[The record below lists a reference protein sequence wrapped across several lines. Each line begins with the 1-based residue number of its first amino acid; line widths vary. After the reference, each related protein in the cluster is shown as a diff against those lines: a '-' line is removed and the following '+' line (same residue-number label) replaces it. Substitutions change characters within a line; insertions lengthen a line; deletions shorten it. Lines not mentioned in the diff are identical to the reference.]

1 MYRSLALTLWTCLLL
16 AACGDEAP
24 TADDDPATA
33 SGTAEAADS
42 STADVAADGSDD
54 APDADAT
61 VVHRVIDGDSVEL
74 DVDGTIVEA
83 RLIGINAP
91 ELADCQGPAARD
103 ALAGIAGGQAVDVV
117 DYGSDRYGRLL
128 VALSINDDSVNL
140 AMVRSG
146 WALGQHSDEHPDADA
161 WVAAMVRAAE
171 DGLGMWDHRETCLRS
186 THTVRLGDA
195 QPNPPGPDDEVLVDE
210 WIEIVNE
217 GATTVD
223 LEGWALR
230 DESTSNRLVF
240 ESLTLEAGGR
250 LRVHTG
256 CGRETASSYYWCSD
270 FGVWSNQGETAL
282 ILGPTGSIEDWAVLS
297 GR

>member
-1 MYRSLALTLWTCLLL
+1 MCRSLALTLWTCLLL
-16 AACGDEAP
+16 AACGAEAP
-24 TADDDPATA
+24 TADDPATA
-33 SGTAEAADS
+33 SGTAESAGS
-42 STADVAADGSDD
+42 STAGVAGDGSDES
-54 APDADAT
+54 PDTDAT

-74 DVDGTIVEA
+74 EVDGTIVEA

-146 WALGQHSDEHPDADA
+146 WALGQHSGEHPDADA

-171 DGLGMWDHRETCLRS
+171 DGLGMWDHSDTCPRS

-195 QPNPPGPDDEVLVDE
+195 QPNPLGPDDEVLVDE

-240 ESLTLEAGGR
+240 ESVTLEPGRR

-256 CGRETASSYYWCSD
+256 CGQDTAASYYWCSD
-270 FGVWSNQGETAL
+270 LGVWSNQGETAL
-282 ILGPTGSIEDWAVLS
+282 ILSPTGSIEDWAVLS

>member
-1 MYRSLALTLWTCLLL
+1 MHRSLALTLWMCLLL
-16 AACGDEAP
+16 AACGDEEPTANDDSTATSG
-24 TADDDPATA
+24 TADDT
-33 SGTAEAADS
+33 
-42 STADVAADGSDD
+42 STAGAEADGSGD
-54 APDADAT
+54 AADPDAT
-61 VVHRVIDGDSVEL
+61 VVDRVIDGDSVEL
-74 DVDGTIVEA
+74 DVDDTIVEA

-91 ELADCQGPAARD
+91 ELADCQGPASRD
-103 ALAGIAGGQAVDVV
+103 ALAGIAGGQTVDVV

-128 VALSINDDSVNL
+128 VALSINDESVNL

-161 WVAAMVRAAE
+161 WVAAMERAAE
-171 DGLGMWDHRETCLRS
+171 DGLGMWDHSDACPAS

-195 QPNPPGPDDEVLVDE
+195 QPDPPGPDDEVLADE

-240 ESLTLEAGGR
+240 GSVTLEPGGR

-256 CGRETASSYYWCSD
+256 CGQDGATSYYWCSD
-270 FGVWSNQGETAL
+270 FGVWSNQGDTAL
-282 ILGPTGSIEDWAVLS
+282 ILSPTGSIEDWTVLA